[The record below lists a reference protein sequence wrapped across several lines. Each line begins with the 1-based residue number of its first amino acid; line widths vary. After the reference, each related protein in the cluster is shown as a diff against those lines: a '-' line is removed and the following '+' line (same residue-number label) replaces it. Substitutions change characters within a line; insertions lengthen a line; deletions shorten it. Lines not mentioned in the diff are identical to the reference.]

1 MRAQAPVFLRPRN
14 GSGPPIRDNATMTSP
29 ATPLGI
35 ASPGAPIRLTQ
46 YSHGA
51 GCGCKI
57 SPKVLDVILAGSG
70 AQNLDPRL
78 WVGNASRDD
87 AAVYALDDERG
98 VVSTTDFF
106 MPIVDD
112 PFDFG
117 RIAATNAISDI
128 YAMGA
133 DPLMA
138 IAILGWPVNLLP
150 PEVARDVVRGGRAA
164 CDAAGIPLAGGH
176 SIDAPEPI
184 FGLAVTGAVQRRH
197 MKRND
202 TATEGCRLYLTKPLG
217 IGIFTTAEKK
227 SKLQPQDVGRARD
240 LMCAL
245 NQPGS
250 HFGKLKGVRAMT
262 DVTGFGLLGHLVE
275 MADGSGLTAIIDYAA
290 VPRLSGVEHYLAEG
304 CVPGGTERNFD
315 SYGARIAPLGESQKQ
330 LLCDPQTSGGLLV
343 AVSPE
348 GEQEFL
354 SVAQGCGLQ
363 LNPIGRL
370 TARQSFAV
378 VVN

>member
-1 MRAQAPVFLRPRN
+1 M
-14 GSGPPIRDNATMTSP
+14 SE
-29 ATPLGI
+29 
-35 ASPGAPIRLTQ
+35 PIRLTQ

-57 SPKVLDVILAGSG
+57 SPKVLEVILAGSG
-70 AQNLDPRL
+70 AQNLDPKL

-87 AAVYALDDERG
+87 AAVYALDEERG

-128 YAMGA
+128 YAMGG

-150 PEVARDVVRGGRAA
+150 AEVAREVIRGGRAV

-184 FGLAVTGAVQRRH
+184 FGLAVTGVVDKRH

-202 TATEGCRLYLTKPLG
+202 TARVGSRLYLTKPLG
-217 IGIFTTAEKK
+217 IGILTTAEKK
-227 SKLQPQDVGRARD
+227 ARLRAEDVGLARD
-240 LMCAL
+240 WMCTL
-245 NQPGS
+245 NKPGS
-250 HFGKLKGVRAMT
+250 RFGKLTGVTAMT

-275 MADGSGLTAIIDYAA
+275 MADGSGLSARLEYAR
-290 VPRLSGVEHYLAEG
+290 VPRLPGVEHYLAEG
-304 CVPGGTERNFD
+304 CVPGGTLRNYE
-315 SYGARIAPLGESQKQ
+315 SYGERIGALSEEQQ
-330 LLCDPQTSGGLLV
+330 HLLCDPQTSGGLLV
-343 AVSPE
+343 AVSVE
-348 GEQEFL
+348 GEAEFL
-354 SVAQGCGLQ
+354 AVAAELGLD
-363 LNPIGRL
+363 LAPIGEL
-370 TARQSFAV
+370 VERQRYAV
-378 VVN
+378 EVC

>member
-1 MRAQAPVFLRPRN
+1 MSEPV
-14 GSGPPIRDNATMTSP
+14 
-29 ATPLGI
+29 
-35 ASPGAPIRLTQ
+35 RLTQ

-57 SPKVLDVILAGSG
+57 SPKVLEVILAGSG

-87 AAVYALDDERG
+87 AAVYAIDEERG

-112 PFDFG
+112 PYDFG

-128 YAMGA
+128 YAMGG
-133 DPLMA
+133 DPIMA
-138 IAILGWPVNLLP
+138 IAILGWPVNLLA
-150 PEVARDVVRGGRAA
+150 PEIAREVIRGGRAV

-184 FGLAVTGAVQRRH
+184 FGLAVTGLVEKRF

-202 TATEGCRLYLTKPLG
+202 TATLGCTLYLTKPLG
-217 IGIFTTAEKK
+217 IGVLTTAEKK
-227 SKLQPQDVGRARD
+227 GLLRDADIGLARD
-240 LMCAL
+240 QMCTL
-245 NQPGS
+245 NTPGS
-250 HFGKLKGVRAMT
+250 RFGKLAGVKAMT

-275 MADGSGLTAIIDYAA
+275 MADGSQLTARIEADV
-290 VPRLSGVEHYLAEG
+290 VPRLASVDYYLEQG
-304 CVPGGTERNFD
+304 CIPGGTLRNFD
-315 SYGARIAPLGESQKQ
+315 SYGERIGPLTEGQKH

-343 AVSPE
+343 AVAPE
-348 GEQEFL
+348 GEAEFL
-354 SVAQGCGLQ
+354 QTAAELGLN
-363 LNPIGRL
+363 LRPIGTL
-370 TARQSFAV
+370 NERQAHAV
-378 VVN
+378 EVF